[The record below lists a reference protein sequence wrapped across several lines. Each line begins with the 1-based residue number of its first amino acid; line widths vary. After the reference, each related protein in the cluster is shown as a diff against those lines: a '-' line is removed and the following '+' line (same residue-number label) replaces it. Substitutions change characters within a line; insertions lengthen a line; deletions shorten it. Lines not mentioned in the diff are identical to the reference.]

1 MPVKADYVVID
12 GRVLFEALR
21 DRHGR
26 PEPRV
31 ELRTFTTTSSAG
43 GSYRAA
49 LQVLLVGEHRELDTG
64 WRSPDAA

>member
-31 ELRTFTTTSSAG
+31 ERRTLTTSSAG

-49 LQVLLVGEHRELDTG
+49 LQVLLVGEHRDLDTG

>member
-1 MPVKADYVVID
+1 MPVTADYVVVD

-31 ELRTFTTTSSAG
+31 ERRTFSTSSAG
-43 GSYRAA
+43 GFIA
-49 LQVLLVGEHRELDTG
+49 LQVLLVGEHRYLDTG

>member
-12 GRVLFEALR
+12 GRVLFEVLR

-31 ELRTFTTTSSAG
+31 ELRTFTTSSAG

-49 LQVLLVGEHRELDTG
+49 PQVLLVGEHRDLDTG

>member
-1 MPVKADYVVID
+1 MPVTADYVVID

-21 DRHGR
+21 DRHVR

-31 ELRTFTTTSSAG
+31 ERRTFTTSSAG

-49 LQVLLVGEHRELDTG
+49 LQVLLVGEHTATSTRV
-64 WRSPDAA
+64 RSPDAA